1 MITEQLNNFLENISR
16 PEGSITTIS
25 KILCRLEPQLV
36 SSWLSGVSVKDGK
49 ITGTYYAEIKE
60 KLSDEEF
67 DSLYEALGYDLG
79 TRDIWRDWWCYGAL
93 GCTSKT
99 GYTCNTSTCN
109 H

>member
-1 MITEQLNNFLENISR
+1 MTQLKDFLSSIKR
-16 PEGSITTIS
+16 PENSISTIS
-25 KILCRLEPQLV
+25 KILSSLEPQAV
-36 SSWLSGVSVKDGK
+36 SNWLNNVAIKDGK

-60 KLSDEEF
+60 KLSEEDF

-79 TRDIWRDWWCYGAL
+79 ARAIWRDWWCYGAL

-99 GYTCNTSTCN
+99 GYTCNTDTCN